1 MFDSLTELIEKIYLG
16 EDATIE
22 FKRELPHRN
31 SLADEIAAFANA
43 KGGVILIGVDND
55 GEIIGIDRQELG
67 DVEKAVVEIC
77 QDSIDPIVLIFTEK
91 LRINDKNLLKIEVP
105 RSLFVHKTSNGYFV
119 RQGSSKREMPT
130 EQLARLFQ
138 TRSQARIITFDEQFV
153 PNTHKGTLRKDLY
166 QRFITEG
173 ATEDEIDDLLLKRH
187 LLVKEGQEIRA
198 SVAGVLMCH
207 DTPDDYLYK
216 QFHPSRFFIS
226 VRKGTRITNLMLR
239 TLRDHWTNKS

>member
-43 KGGVILIGVDND
+43 KGGVILIGVDNN
-55 GEIIGIDRQELG
+55 GEIIGVDRQEL
-67 DVEKAVVEIC
+67 DAAEKIVVEIC
-77 QDSIDPIVLIFTEK
+77 QDSIEPIVLIFTEK
-91 LRINDKNLLKIEVP
+91 LRIDDKNLLKIEVP
-105 RSLFVHKTSNGYFV
+105 RSLFVHKTSNGYFI

-138 TRSQARIITFDEQFV
+138 TRSQARIIAFDEQFV
-153 PNTHKGTLRKDLY
+153 PNTHKDTLKKDLY

-173 ATEDEIDDLLLKRH
+173 ATEDEIEELLIKRR
-187 LLVKEGQEIRA
+187 LLAKEDEQNRA
-198 SVAGVLMCH
+198 SVAGV
-207 DTPDDYLYK
+207 TIFAAKSVSK
-216 QFHPSRFFIS
+216 Q
-226 VRKGTRITNLMLR
+226 KE
-239 TLRDHWTNKS
+239 K